1 MRTGKYPENAYKRS
15 VQKYLQKSHNRT
27 ITSLRQTALT
37 YEMAPAVFLQDA
49 VNEIYASKAEPLFF
63 TAGLAVPPDLEEKT
77 VSCLMKDL
85 SQAGKKEGVPFSG
98 AEVTTMENVL
108 APVLQITVMGEREAE
123 PDTDCKRADVVLAG
137 TVAMAGSGILAVT
150 QESELLKKFSSPF
163 IKQAQE
169 FLSCLS
175 VKKATQ
181 TAFQNGAVAG
191 YSLGEGGVFA
201 GLWRFAAMHGAGLS
215 VDLRAIP
222 IRQETVEICECFQ
235 LNPYQLLSTG
245 AILLS
250 TPNGADLVEV
260 LHGEGVEAELIG
272 SIREGNDKVVCN
284 DTETRYLELP
294 QEDEIHR
301 FFGRQDK

>member
-63 TAGLAVPPDLEEKT
+63 SACLAAPPDLEEKA
-77 VSCLMKDL
+77 VSYLMKDL
-85 SQAGKKEGVPFSG
+85 SQAGKREGVPLTG
-98 AEVTTMENVL
+98 AEVTTL
-108 APVLQITVMGEREAE
+108 ANIRTPILQITVTGEREEE
-123 PDTDCKRADVVLAG
+123 PDTDCKHADVVLAG

-150 QESELLKKFSSPF
+150 QEAELLKKFSSPF
-163 IKQAQE
+163 IKQAQD
-169 FLSCLS
+169 LLLQLS
-175 VKKATQ
+175 VKKAAQ
-181 TAFQNGAVAG
+181 IACRNGAILG
-191 YSLGEGGVFA
+191 CSLGEGGVFA
-201 GLWRFAAMHGAGLS
+201 GLWHFGAMHGAGIS

-222 IRQETVEICECFQ
+222 IRQETVEICECFR

-250 TPNGADLVEV
+250 TLNGSDLVET
-260 LHGEGVEAELIG
+260 LRGEGVEAELIG
-272 SIREGNDKVVCN
+272 TIREGNDRIVCN

-301 FFGRQDK
+301 FFEKRQ